1 MSLSNNSNIAM
12 YNELP
17 LVNNETDHS
26 FEMIVDGQR
35 AFIDYR
41 RTGDTFLLIHTE
53 VPEVLRNRG
62 IAKILVEKTFKYLE
76 ENHLKMRPFCT
87 YIQSYLKNNPDW
99 KRLID
104 K

>member
-1 MSLSNNSNIAM
+1 M
-12 YNELP
+12 YKELP
-17 LVNNETDHS
+17 LINNESNHS

-53 VPEVLRNRG
+53 VPEVLRNKG
-62 IAKILVEKTFKYLE
+62 IAKILVEETFKYLE
-76 ENHLKMRPFCT
+76 ENHLKMRPFCA